1 MSDLSSPF
9 DICGRAAE
17 DLVDRL
23 PTAPSVAVVL
33 GSGWSAAADALGEV
47 VTEIPVTELPG
58 FAPSTVPGH
67 RGMIRLTDAGG
78 RPVLVFMGR
87 THLYEGH
94 GVDAVVHGVRTAIL
108 AGCTKVL
115 LTNAA
120 GSTNLDFGVGTP
132 VVVTDHLNLTGAA
145 PLTGSLPPEPWNNR
159 FTDLTAA
166 YSPRL
171 RALARAVD
179 PGAGEGVYAGF
190 HGPNYETPAEVQMAK
205 QLGADL
211 VGMSTVLEVIA
222 ARHLGAEVLAV
233 SLVTNLAAGIAPE
246 PLSHEEV
253 VAAGHAAGPRVAK
266 LLRGVVDRLHET
278 EV

>member
-1 MSDLSSPF
+1 MDNASSPF
-9 DICGRAAE
+9 DVCGRAAE
-17 DLVDRL
+17 DLLDRL
-23 PTAPSVAVVL
+23 PSAPSVAVVL
-33 GSGWSAAADALGEV
+33 GSGWGAAADALGEV
-47 VTEIPVTELPG
+47 VTELSTTDLPG

-67 RGMIRLTDAGG
+67 SGTIRLADASG

-87 THLYEGH
+87 THLYEGP
-94 GVDAVVHGVRTAIL
+94 GVDAVVHGVRTALL

-120 GSTNLDFGVGTP
+120 GSTNIEYGVGTP
-132 VVVTDHLNLTGAA
+132 VIVTDHLNLTGQA

-171 RALARAVD
+171 RAIAKAVD

-205 QLGADL
+205 RLGADL

-246 PLSHEEV
+246 PLSHDEV
-253 VAAGHAAGPRVAK
+253 VAAGKAAGPRVAA
-266 LLRGVVDRLHET
+266 LLRGVVDRLDES